1 MIFFFFVETKN
12 RTLEELTEIFRSK
25 TPVKTSLKKTKIV
38 TRGQDGVTEVMGDQ
52 ATKETDV

>member
-25 TPVKTSLKKTKIV
+25 TPVKTSLKQTEVV
-38 TRGQDGVTEVMGDQ
+38 TRGQQGVTEVMGEQDS
-52 ATKETDV
+52 KELDA